1 MAKHTIITTQDAP
14 LVIWGDDGN
23 IVVTAPVTVADF
35 HHHVHLDADI
45 AIEYSVDGLTE
56 WHSTPTA
63 QDDYLRISF
72 DNGETW
78 GEAWYLRGPQGEQG
92 LQGIPGN
99 DGSDG
104 SDGADGLNG
113 EPVLIRKGDTHIEWK
128 YESDGSWTELVALAD
143 LKGEQG
149 DQGIPGNDGSDGA
162 DGLNGEPVLIRK
174 GDTHIEWKYES
185 DELWTELVA
194 LADLKGEQGDQ
205 GIPGNDGNDGAD
217 GEEVLLQ
224 KTETHIQWKYESAS
238 EWSNLVALA
247 DIKGDPGETGGDGA
261 DGDDGTDGNT
271 WYSGSSDPSDESGVD
286 GDFYLNTTSWDV
298 FKKISGEWSL
308 QGNIKGVDGS
318 GVSLGLVI
326 ALT

>member
-14 LVIWGDDGN
+14 LVVRGDDGN

-35 HHHVHLDADI
+35 HHHVHFDADVLV
-45 AIEYSVDGLTE
+45 EYSEDGETE
-56 WHSTPTA
+56 WHPAPTA
-63 QDDYLRISF
+63 SDNYLRISL

-128 YESDGSWTELVALAD
+128 YESDELWTELVALAD

-162 DGLNGEPVLIRK
+162 DG
-174 GDTHIEWKYES
+174 
-185 DELWTELVA
+185 
-194 LADLKGEQGDQ
+194 
-205 GIPGNDGNDGAD
+205 
-217 GEEVLLQ
+217 EEVLLK

-247 DIKGDPGETGGDGA
+247 DIKGDPGNDGSDGNDGA
-261 DGDDGTDGNT
+261 DGREVLLQKSETHIQ
-271 WYSGSSDPSDESGVD
+271 WQYD
-286 GDFYLNTTSWDV
+286 GDMEWTNLVALADL
-298 FKKISGEWSL
+298 KGET
-308 QGNIKGVDGS
+308 GENGS

>member
-1 MAKHTIITTQDAP
+1 MTRHTIITTQDAP
-14 LVIWGDDGN
+14 LVVRGDDGN

-45 AIEYSVDGLTE
+45 AVEYSVDGLTE

-99 DGSDG
+99 DGS
-104 SDGADGLNG
+104 
-113 EPVLIRKGDTHIEWK
+113 
-128 YESDGSWTELVALAD
+128 
-143 LKGEQG
+143 
-149 DQGIPGNDGSDGA
+149 DGSDGA

-271 WYSGSSDPSDESGVD
+271 WYSGSSDPSDESGND